1 MKPSIKSVT
10 LDQLGI
16 TASVA
21 CAIHCAALP
30 FLMTTLPLWGLEFLA
45 QPWVELSMICLS
57 LVIGVWS
64 LSSSFPKHKR
74 IIPILIL
81 IIGFVFIATGHF
93 TLHSLEPILI
103 PLGGFTIAAAH
114 YLNWKYS
121 RICNQHK
128 TK

>member
-1 MKPSIKSVT
+1 MKPSIKSAA

-30 FLMTTLPLWGLEFLA
+30 FLITTLPLWGLEFLA
-45 QPWVELSMICLS
+45 HSWVELSMICLS

-64 LSSSFPKHKR
+64 LSTSFPKHKK
-74 IIPILIL
+74 ITPIMVLIM
-81 IIGFVFIATGHF
+81 GFMLIATGHYAF
-93 TLHSLEPILI
+93 HSLEAVLI
-103 PLGGFTIAAAH
+103 PIGGFTIAAAH

-121 RICNQHK
+121 RNCHQHK
-128 TK
+128 TQ

>member
-1 MKPSIKSVT
+1 MKPSIKSVS

-30 FLMTTLPLWGLEFLA
+30 FIITTLPLWGLEFLA
-45 QPWVELSMICLS
+45 HSWVELSMICLS
-57 LVIGVWS
+57 LVIGICS
-64 LSSSFPKHKR
+64 LSTSFPKHEKVL
-74 IIPILIL
+74 PIMVLVT
-81 IIGFVFIATGHF
+81 GFGFIAIGHYAF
-93 TLHSLEPILI
+93 HSLEAVLI
-103 PLGGFTIAAAH
+103 PISGFTIAAAH

-121 RICNQHK
+121 RSCNHHK